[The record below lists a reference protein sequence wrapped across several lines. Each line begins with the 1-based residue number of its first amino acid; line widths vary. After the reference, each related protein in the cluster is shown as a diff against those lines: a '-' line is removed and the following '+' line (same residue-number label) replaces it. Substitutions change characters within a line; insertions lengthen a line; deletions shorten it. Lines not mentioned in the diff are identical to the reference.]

1 VDALEISSDAAL
13 IDVTNKVAS
22 TPKQHTEYARLGSTA
37 VADFGAERSRV
48 RRMATWRDAKSDR
61 RTEANG

>member
-22 TPKQHTEYARLGSTA
+22 TPKQRTKNASLGSTA
-37 VADFGAERSRV
+37 VADFGAERSSV
-48 RRMATWRDAKSDR
+48 RRMTTWRDPKSDR
-61 RTEANG
+61 RTETNG